1 LSRADCFQLRGPDV
15 SQVAIIFLQEESSFA
30 GKLSFSS
37 ERAEQGRAFQTLAR
51 SVVATRI
58 PESQGAGPTGSSSDV
73 EKKSRVEKKN
83 HGTWTG
89 SGYPSGRRGL
99 GQRQNK
105 KSEKRTKGKTG
116 AAGTRPGFL
125 GL

>member
-1 LSRADCFQLRGPDV
+1 MRFLIYTSQAGCRFRQLRGTIAFNFRTV
-15 SQVAIIFLQEESSFA
+15 GRSHA
-30 GKLSFSS
+30 G
-37 ERAEQGRAFQTLAR
+37 
-51 SVVATRI
+51 TR
-58 PESQGAGPTGSSSDV
+58 GPTGSGSDV